1 MKKLLFYLII
11 CPFWAFSQ
19 TSGVPLG
26 GIPSSPILESYIQ
39 EGLKQN
45 LGLKQERLEIS
56 KSLESIA
63 QAKANFMPKV
73 TFNPTYSVAAGGRR
87 LEFPIGDLLN
97 PVYSTLNQLTK
108 TNNFP
113 QVENV
118 NQLLAPNNF
127 HDTKLSS

>member
-1 MKKLLFYLII
+1 MKKLSIYLF
-11 CPFWAFSQ
+11 FVS
-19 TSGVPLG
+19 LG
-26 GIPSSPILESYIQ
+26 TFAQAVPSSPILESYIQ

-45 LGLKQERLEIS
+45 LGLQQERLELL
-56 KSLESIA
+56 KSAENIT

-73 TFNPTYSVAAGGRR
+73 TFNPNYTLAAGGRR

-113 QVENV
+113 
-118 NQLLAPNNF
+118 
-127 HDTKLSS
+127 